1 MNFIVKVVGRTYDHK
16 FSFCGMVLQ
25 FVTVEPIANVHS
37 TSCSVSKAY
46 IFL

>member
-25 FVTVEPIANVHS
+25 FVTGEPIADV
-37 TSCSVSKAY
+37 Y
-46 IFL
+46 